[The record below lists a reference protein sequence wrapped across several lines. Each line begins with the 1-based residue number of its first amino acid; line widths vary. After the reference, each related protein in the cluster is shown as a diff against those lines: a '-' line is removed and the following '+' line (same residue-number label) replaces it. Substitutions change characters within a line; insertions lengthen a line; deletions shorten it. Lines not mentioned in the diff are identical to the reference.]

1 VQTDVAAMAAA
12 DHLLLLDKMAATQYF
27 QQSLHKAVAAAD
39 LGEAVV
45 LHKDL
50 IMDTHLVVQV
60 DQVAAAVTVTET
72 AVVVDT

>member
-1 VQTDVAAMAAA
+1 VA
-12 DHLLLLDKMAATQYF
+12 
-27 QQSLHKAVAAAD
+27 VVVD

-60 DQVAAAVTVTET
+60 DQVAAVVTVTET